1 MGFGIGIVPWMARV
15 LSTKFVSVRLQK
27 PQYTADGR
35 LIGIGA
41 IAEVKWTDILAAF
54 KFVDRLLRKFKSA

>member
-1 MGFGIGIVPWMARV
+1 MGFGIGLVPWMARL

-27 PQYTADGR
+27 PQYAADGR

-41 IAEVKWTDILAAF
+41 IAEVKWTDILSCIQ
-54 KFVDRLLRKFKSA
+54 VC